1 MIYLDNAATT
11 LHKPPC
17 VIDAVVNAMQ
27 TMGNSGRSA
36 HAESLAASRTIYAAR
51 EALAA
56 LFGCERAD
64 HVCFTANSTEALNI
78 AISGLLA
85 PGDHVLSTD
94 LEHNSVLRPLY
105 REMERG
111 VSVSFLPADR
121 KGCID
126 YADFDRLLQ
135 TNTKAVICTAG
146 SNLTG
151 NLLDLTRIG
160 AFCAAHRL
168 LFVVDASQTA
178 GVFPIDLRA
187 QHISVLCFT
196 GHKSLMGPQG
206 TGGIILRE
214 DLAGLLTPLL
224 AGGTGSMSH
233 TEFMPEFLPDRFEP
247 GTMNLPGLAG
257 LHAALG
263 FLMETGLDTVR
274 AHELALTKRFLERIQ
289 PMQADGRLQILGLS
303 GTENRAGVVSVQT
316 TARDCADIAAELD
329 ETFGI
334 STRVGLHCA
343 PAAHQTL
350 GTFPTG
356 TIRFSFGF
364 FNTEDDADRAA
375 AALDA
380 LTKETAHGF

>member
-160 AFCAAHRL
+160 AFCAAHGL

-206 TGGIILRE
+206 TGGLCIAESVEIR
-214 DLAGLLTPLL
+214 PWCV
-224 AGGTGSMSH
+224 GGTGVQTFS
-233 TEFMPEFLPDRFEP
+233 ERQPEQLPVRLEA
-247 GTMNLPGLAG
+247 GTLNGHGIAG
-257 LHAALG
+257 LDAALDFIAATG
-263 FLMETGLDTVR
+263 MEAIR
-274 AHELALTKRFLERIQ
+274 AHETALMRRFYEGVRDIPGVTVYGDFTHERTAVVALNIADLDSGEVADALAEDYGIATR
-289 PMQADGRLQILGLS
+289 S
-303 GTENRAGVVSVQT
+303 GA
-316 TARDCADIAAELD
+316 
-329 ETFGI
+329 
-334 STRVGLHCA
+334 HCA
-343 PAAHQTL
+343 PRLHRAL
-350 GTFPTG
+350 GTEG
-356 TIRFSFGF
+356 QGAVRFSFGYY
-364 FNTEDDADRAA
+364 NTEEETDAAIAA
-375 AALDA
+375 VRELA
-380 LTKETAHGF
+380 EQ

>member
-111 VSVSFLPADR
+111 VSVGFLPADR

-160 AFCAAHRL
+160 AFCAAHGL

-187 QHISVLCFT
+187 QHLSVLCFT

-206 TGGIILRE
+206 TGGLCVAEGVDIR
-214 DLAGLLTPLL
+214 PWCV
-224 AGGTGSMSH
+224 GGTGVQ
-233 TEFMPEFLPDRFEP
+233 TFLPSQPPQYPTRLEA
-247 GTMNLPGLAG
+247 GTRNGHGIAG
-257 LHAALG
+257 LMAAMDYIRSVG
-263 FLMETGLDTVR
+263 RETIR
-274 AHELALTKRFLERIQ
+274 SHELALARRFYEGAANTPGVTVYGDFSSWDRAPIVTLNIRDYDSSQVSDVLAQDYGI
-289 PMQADGRLQILGLS
+289 A
-303 GTENRAGVVSVQT
+303 TRAG
-316 TARDCADIAAELD
+316 A
-329 ETFGI
+329 
-334 STRVGLHCA
+334 HCA
-343 PAAHQTL
+343 PRLHRAL
-350 GTFPTG
+350 GTVERG
-356 TIRFSFGF
+356 AVRFSFGWM
-364 FNTEDDADRAA
+364 NTEEETD
-375 AALDA
+375 AALA
-380 LTKETAHGF
+380 AVREIAR